1 MSAGRTERGLRAAGI
16 VACLASL
23 GLAAGCADD
32 PVPGP
37 GVLTATVE
45 SPNGAEGA
53 ALLTLVGDR
62 ILEISPLDGRV
73 FSEHHGDTVIVVVV
87 VVNEAGGELSFGV
100 EVTDTTRR
108 PLATLLEVSGPDDK
122 IRGLSGYSVDIR
134 R

>member
-1 MSAGRTERGLRAAGI
+1 MSAGRTERALRAAGV
-16 VACLASL
+16 VACLVSL
-23 GLAAGCADD
+23 GLVAGCGDD

-53 ALLTLVGDR
+53 ALLKLVGDR
-62 ILEISPLDGRV
+62 ILKISSVEGRV
-73 FSEHHGDTVIVVVV
+73 FSEYHGDTVIVV

-108 PLATLLEVSGPDDK
+108 PVATLLEVSGPDDR
-122 IRGLSGYSVDIR
+122 IRGLTGYSVDVR